1 LRIALGA
8 SRASASIH
16 LGQLARV
23 AQWRSSAEEVA
34 NFVAVSQRYGYV
46 LSSPGE
52 NAAVGITMPLFAG

>member
-34 NFVAVSQRYGYV
+34 NFVAVS
-46 LSSPGE
+46 PGE